1 MTSCQ
6 ACFCTNQIGK
16 WERNYVF
23 VITDQDYP
31 SQHIDQWPRITREST
46 TTLATKKKKTCV
58 RITRV
63 KSDSYLTY
71 GQSCK
76 AWNYT

>member
-6 ACFCTNQIGK
+6 ACFCTNQKGK

-31 SQHIDQWPRITREST
+31 SQHIDR
-46 TTLATKKKKTCV
+46 
-58 RITRV
+58 
-63 KSDSYLTY
+63 
-71 GQSCK
+71 
-76 AWNYT
+76 